1 MGQKAAG
8 YFDTV
13 AVFVARL
20 SDDHGWAKAGAGG
33 GHVMT
38 RMNAWWDAGV
48 LLFIA
53 LLWIGSCAAEA
64 CMLWAAVGEAARDG
78 GSLVVKNRDW
88 RPDHRQAIKRVTPK
102 QGFRYYGLF
111 AYGNDYPGLKAG
123 VNEKGLV
130 VVSATAPY
138 RQRDLKEMPRTKDR
152 LGRLLREHATV
163 EEALSRQDLFLGPTF
178 FLIADRRQ
186 AAVVEVGPG
195 GTFAIGKP
203 VGGIIAHTNH
213 YVLPSMVRFNPAKIG
228 ESSRERSTRIHEVLG
243 TGGPFGPADFERI
256 SASRDGGVDH
266 AIWRTG
272 KGPDA
277 TRTLATWMVRQ
288 RADGDITLF
297 VRLANP
303 GDEVR
308 EIRLSG
314 ADLFGR

>member
-1 MGQKAAG
+1 
-8 YFDTV
+8 
-13 AVFVARL
+13 
-20 SDDHGWAKAGAGG
+20 
-33 GHVMT
+33 MT
-38 RMNAWWDAGV
+38 RMNAWRGVRV

-53 LLWIGSCAAEA
+53 PWWIGSPAAES
-64 CMLWAAVGEAARDG
+64 CTLWAAVGEAARDG

-88 RPDHRQAIKRVTPK
+88 RPDHRQEIKRVTPK

-111 AYGNDYPGLKAG
+111 AHGNDDPGLKAG

-138 RQRDLKEMPRTKDR
+138 PQRDLKEMPRAKDR
-152 LGRLLREHATV
+152 LGRLLRENATV

-178 FLIADRRQ
+178 FLFADRRQ

-228 ESSRERSTRIHEVLG
+228 ESSRERSTRIQEVLG
-243 TGGPFGPADFERI
+243 TGAPFGPADFEQV
-256 SASRDGGVDH
+256 SASRDGGPDH

-272 KGPDA
+272 KGGDA
-277 TRTLATWMVRQ
+277 TRTLATWMVHQ
-288 RADGDITLF
+288 TGNGPITLF

-303 GDEVR
+303 GEEVR

-314 ADLFGR
+314 AGLFGR